1 MARWDVI
8 GGIFVTQRTK
18 LRRAALVLA
27 ATALVVGAA
36 GCAKE
41 EATTTESGVKLVKDG
56 KLTVC
61 THLPYAP
68 FQFNEGG
75 KVVGFDVDLMDLV
88 AKELKV
94 EQSIVD
100 TPFEGIKS
108 GQDLKTGKCDIAAA
122 AMSITPERQKVID
135 FSEPYFNATQAMLV
149 KAGAPYKSLAD
160 LKGKKVGA
168 QAATTGLDYVKK
180 ESAANGYT
188 VVDYKDLAAQQ
199 QALATGQIDAA
210 VNDVPVWGDF
220 IKKNTGKFV
229 IAAEFDTGDQY
240 GFGMKKDGNP
250 ELVKTVNSVLE
261 KARNDGTY
269 DKIYEKWIGTKPP
282 SK

>member
-1 MARWDVI
+1 
-8 GGIFVTQRTK
+8 
-18 LRRAALVLA
+18 
-27 ATALVVGAA
+27 
-36 GCAKE
+36 
-41 EATTTESGVKLVKDG
+41 
-56 KLTVC
+56 
-61 THLPYAP
+61 
-68 FQFNEGG
+68 
-75 KVVGFDVDLMDLV
+75 
-88 AKELKV
+88 
-94 EQSIVD
+94 
-100 TPFEGIKS
+100 
-108 GQDLKTGKCDIAAA
+108 
-122 AMSITPERQKVID
+122 
-135 FSEPYFNATQAMLV
+135 MLV